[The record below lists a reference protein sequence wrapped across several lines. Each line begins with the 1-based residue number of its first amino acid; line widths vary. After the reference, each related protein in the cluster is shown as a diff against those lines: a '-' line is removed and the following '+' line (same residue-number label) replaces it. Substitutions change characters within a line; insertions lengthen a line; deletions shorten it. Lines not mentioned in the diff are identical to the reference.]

1 MRLKKFDVILKSFL
15 KLNPKRIFIF
25 LINRKEDDYLVF
37 ENNNTFSF
45 VGGLWRKNESLIES
59 LRKIAFL
66 NHSLFVKK
74 IDDVEKVKFLNGD
87 LYLFLRGDIDEKNL
101 DKKLIYKNINKEE
114 NVSEEIKIFLN

>member
-15 KLNPKRIFIF
+15 KLNPKRIFIY
-25 LINRKEDDYLVF
+25 LINRRGSEYLVF

-59 LRKIAFL
+59 LRKIALL

-74 IDDVEKVKFLNGD
+74 INDVEKVKFLNGD
-87 LYLFLRGDIDEKNL
+87 LYLFLRGEIDEKTL
-101 DKKLIYKNINKEE
+101 DKKLVYKNIDNE
-114 NVSEEIKIFLN
+114 NVSEEVKIFLS